1 MNFIDIVLIVP
12 LAWFAYK
19 GFNKG
24 FIIELAGLIALLLG
38 IYMATHFSHLTA
50 AYLRDELSWKSEYL
64 EVISFTITFL
74 IVVVLVIFFGKTLQR
89 LIKVLQLGLVNK
101 IAGSVFSVLK
111 VGFMLS
117 ILIMIINNFQ
127 LEDKLLT
134 REQRDGSA
142 LYEPVKSIAPAVFP
156 MIEEQDMTFLDKVG
170 KEVDKTVDKIT
181 DKAKKEMD

>member
-1 MNFIDIVLIVP
+1 MNFIDILLIVP

-38 IYMATHFSHLTA
+38 IYMATHFSHITA
-50 AYLRDELSWKSEYL
+50 EYLRDDLNWKSDYL

-74 IVVVLVIFFGKTLQR
+74 LVVVLVIFFGKTLQR
-89 LIKVLQLGLVNK
+89 LIKVLQLSMLNK

-111 VGFMLS
+111 VGFIIS
-117 ILIMIINNFQ
+117 VLIMIITNFQ

-134 REQRDGSA
+134 NEQRAESM
-142 LYEPVKSIAPAVFP
+142 LYEPVKSIAPTVFP
-156 MIEEQDMTFLDKVG
+156 MIEEQDMNFLDKVG
-170 KEVDKTVDKIT
+170 REVDRTIEKLT
-181 DKAKKEMD
+181 EE

>member
-1 MNFIDIVLIVP
+1 MNFIDIVLIIP

-50 AYLRDELSWKSEYL
+50 GYLRDDLKWESEYL

-74 IVVVLVIFFGKTLQR
+74 LVVVLVIFFGKTLSR
-89 LIKVLQLGLVNK
+89 LIKALQLNLFNK

-111 VGFMLS
+111 VGFIIS
-117 ILIMIINNFQ
+117 VLIMIITNFHM
-127 LEDKLLT
+127 EDKLLT
-134 REQRDGSA
+134 SEQRNNSF
-142 LYEPVKSIAPAVFP
+142 LYEPVKSIAPTVFP
-156 MIEEQDMTFLDKVG
+156 MIEEQDMNFLEKVG
-170 KEVDKTVDKIT
+170 KEVDRTVKKIT
-181 DKAKKEMD
+181 E